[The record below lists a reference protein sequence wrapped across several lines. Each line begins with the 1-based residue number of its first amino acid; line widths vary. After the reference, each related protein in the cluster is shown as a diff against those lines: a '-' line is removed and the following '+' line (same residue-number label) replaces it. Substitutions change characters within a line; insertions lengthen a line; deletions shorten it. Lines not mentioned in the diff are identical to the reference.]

1 MQNAILPTFHDL
13 EESHSLKKQVDVAIL
28 DFCKTFGT
36 VPHDALLS
44 KIIHYGIDR
53 NILNGLLNFLIN
65 KKQCV
70 VVDGT
75 SFCHVDV
82 VFGIRQGTVL
92 GPVVFLLHINDL
104 PSSVSSKV
112 KLFAT
117 IYQSG

>member
-13 EESHSLKKQVDVAIL
+13 EESHSLKKQIHVTIL

-53 NILNGLLNFLIN
+53 NILKWLLNFLIN

-75 SFCHVDV
+75 SFSHVDV
-82 VFGIRQGTVL
+82 VFGIPQGTVL
-92 GPVVFLLHINDL
+92 GPIVFLLHINDL

-112 KLFAT
+112 KLFADD
-117 IYQSG
+117 